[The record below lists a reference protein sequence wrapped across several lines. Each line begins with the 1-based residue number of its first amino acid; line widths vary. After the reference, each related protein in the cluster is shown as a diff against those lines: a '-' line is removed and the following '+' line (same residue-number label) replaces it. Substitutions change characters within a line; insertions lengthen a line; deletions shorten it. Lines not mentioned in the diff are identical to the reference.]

1 MTTIDL
7 GYSYDKLLTSL
18 RGFYQGSHY
27 YGALIMLDRAR
38 EVHSGKRKNGFPEF
52 SHQLMQATYLRTI
65 QAGVMYPEAMHIV
78 VLAHDMD
85 EDYGVTPEEN
95 CKAIKDGCPVH
106 WSGWKEFQM
115 IEPAMDAMNK
125 KKFASPEAAFRAL
138 ARDPI
143 AGPCKGL
150 DRDHNISS
158 MPHAFAPPKQREY
171 IAETRELILP
181 MLKAG
186 RKLYPAQAP
195 IYHNLAHQIRMKIML
210 IEHHLN
216 HPQMLDPDR
225 PTFNLDH

>member
-1 MTTIDL
+1 MTSIDL
-7 GYSYDKLLTSL
+7 GYDYEKLLTSL
-18 RGFYQGSHY
+18 RGFYQGAHF

-85 EDYGVTPEEN
+85 EDYNVTPAEN
-95 CKAIKDGCPVH
+95 CKAIADGCPVH
-106 WSGWKEFQM
+106 WAGWKDFQKV
-115 IEPAMDAMNK
+115 EPAMNIMNK
-125 KKFASPEAAFRAL
+125 KKFANPREAFLAL
-138 ARDPI
+138 SRDPI

-158 MPHAFAPPKQREY
+158 MPDAFTRPKQRSY

-186 RKLYPAQAP
+186 RKLFPAQEP
-195 IYHNLAHQIRMKIML
+195 IYHNLAHQIRMKISL
-210 IEHHLN
+210 IERHLDL
-216 HPQMLDPDR
+216 LDAKDR
-225 PTFNLDH
+225 SVDGF